1 MLSMRVHKITH
12 GQSGFMLPH
21 KGSELALRTL
31 FIAAKSTEIARLGKT
46 QVILAKDFRAS
57 KRWNIDKDQ
66 T

>member
-1 MLSMRVHKITH
+1 
-12 GQSGFMLPH
+12 MLPH